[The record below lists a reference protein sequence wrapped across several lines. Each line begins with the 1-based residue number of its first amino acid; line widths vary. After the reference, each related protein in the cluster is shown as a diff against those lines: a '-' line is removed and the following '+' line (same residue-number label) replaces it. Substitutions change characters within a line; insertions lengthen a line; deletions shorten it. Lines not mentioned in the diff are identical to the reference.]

1 MEKYKAGSSMS
12 QYNAPGTTHREF
24 HNPVDHLILAVA
36 GRFGE
41 KSKEVERFL
50 KFAVVGFIG
59 AVVDFGTVIVL
70 QATVL
75 PPTNSQGEPITAN
88 VAIAT
93 TIAFI
98 AAVISNFIW
107 NRFWTYP
114 DSRSRSVRRQLA
126 QFFLISFVGWF
137 GRTLWIS
144 VSYHALGAL
153 LMPILLPLIHIL
165 RPTYLPSYTAEGKL
179 GTLAAQFIGVIV
191 VMFWNFFAN
200 RYWTYNDVKQKTTG

>member
-1 MEKYKAGSSMS
+1 M
-12 QYNAPGTTHREF
+12 TTRYDTAQNTPQHAF
-24 HNPVDHLILAVA
+24 HSPIDGLILSVA
-36 GRFGE
+36 ARFGD

-50 KFAVVGFIG
+50 KFAVVGFVG
-59 AVVDFGTVIVL
+59 AIVDFGTVIIL

-75 PPTNSQGEPITAN
+75 PPTNAQGERLTGN

-114 DSRSRSVRRQLA
+114 DSRSRSMRRQLA
-126 QFFLISFVGWF
+126 QFTFISFVGWF
-137 GRTLWIS
+137 GRTIWIS
-144 VSYHALGAL
+144 SSYHALGAF
-153 LMPILLPLIHIL
+153 LMPIVLPLIHIW
-165 RPTYLPSYTAEGKL
+165 RPVYIPSIAADDKL
-179 GTLAAQFIGVIV
+179 GTLAAQFVGVIV

-200 RYWTYNDVKQKTTG
+200 RLWTYNDVDNQSVK